1 MFAIKVIQDQVA
13 TRVKCDALVA
23 TLKPHGLWFGGLHEQ
38 IMACSGNLFH
48 AQAHRAMPLEVG
60 QVLVVEA
67 FVPHYGDYNAV
78 IFVVEDGSSSV
89 YDVASTALS
98 AATDEGM
105 QSICIPTFDAEVDD
119 LCELAQAIAD
129 FKQSE
134 KTIEVICAVSNFDA
148 KCVLEDELWLV

>member
-1 MFAIKVIQDQVA
+1 LFAIRVVQEKVA
-13 TRVKCDALVA
+13 TKVKCEALVA

-38 IMACSGNLFH
+38 IMSCSGNLFH
-48 AQAHRAMPLEVG
+48 ARAIRAMPLKVG
-60 QVLVVEA
+60 QVLVLEA
-67 FVPHYGDYNAV
+67 LVPHYGYNNGV
-78 IFVVEDGSSSV
+78 IFVVEDGSSTV
-89 YDVASTALS
+89 YDITTAALR